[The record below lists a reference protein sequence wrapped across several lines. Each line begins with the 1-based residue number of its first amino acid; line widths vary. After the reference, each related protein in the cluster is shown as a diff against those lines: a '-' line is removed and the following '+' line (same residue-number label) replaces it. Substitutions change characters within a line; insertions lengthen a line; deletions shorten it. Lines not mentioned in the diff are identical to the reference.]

1 MQKPTKFLRSGRAYH
16 INPSALQTLRPILK
30 VSLEDYS
37 ETELVFDKPQE
48 NAHKRANLTASKRR
62 LSTQQSPLGQ
72 NICPPGHEEN
82 RQKDRGVRASVTWGD
97 TLKIR
102 FNILEG
108 NKNLDYEQPLLIHT
122 ESKLPKPNVY
132 LMLSALAVDTSQ
144 RELIYETHWSSPAP
158 INEKLILD

>member
-1 MQKPTKFLRSGRAYH
+1 ML
-16 INPSALQTLRPILK
+16 
-30 VSLEDYS
+30 
-37 ETELVFDKPQE
+37 DKPQE
-48 NAHKRANLTASKRR
+48 NAHKRANITANEHQ
-62 LSTQQSPLGQ
+62 LNIHPSPPGQ
-72 NICPPGHEEN
+72 NLSPPGHEEN
-82 RQKDRGVRASVTWGD
+82 RQKERGVRASVTWGD